1 MNGSPPPVR
10 GRFIV
15 FEGGE
20 GCGKSTQSRLLAE
33 RLGAVLTRQPG
44 GTSIGNQIRS
54 IVLAGDDPQDGEVL
68 TDRSEALLMAADR
81 AQHVET
87 VIEPALRSGRHVVC
101 DRYIGSSIAYQ
112 GYGRGLDIDVIRSI
126 SGWASGGLWPDLTV
140 LLEVSEETARAR
152 IGAARDRIEAA
163 GVEFHRRVLEGF
175 AEQAIDEDDWWV
187 TVDGEGE
194 PEEVH
199 ELVVDAVRGMLGSA
213 IFDIEADR

>member
-1 MNGSPPPVR
+1 
-10 GRFIV
+10 
-15 FEGGE
+15 
-20 GCGKSTQSRLLAE
+20 
-33 RLGAVLTRQPG
+33 
-44 GTSIGNQIRS
+44 
-54 IVLAGDDPQDGEVL
+54 
-68 TDRSEALLMAADR
+68 MAADR

>member
-1 MNGSPPPVR
+1 MNGPPPPVR

-112 GYGRGLDIDVIRSI
+112 GYGRGLDVDVIRSI
-126 SGWASGGLWPDLTV
+126 SGWAAGGLWPDLTV

-199 ELVVDAVRGMLGSA
+199 ELVVDAIRGMLGSA
-213 IFDIEADR
+213 IFDSEAAR